1 MWISRKEP
9 ETSPGSAQQ
18 PFVIRYILRQRHRPH
33 IYYMQWGGRRPMHTT
48 KILLAFQYS
57 SELEAHFS
65 KVWRDFSYMYELVET
80 RIYADH
86 SAEVMIP

>member
-1 MWISRKEP
+1 MWIERKEP
-9 ETSPGSAQQ
+9 EPGEPSSR
-18 PFVIRYILRQRHRPH
+18 PTFVTCYVLRQRHRPH

-48 KILLAFQYS
+48 QLLLAFQYS

-65 KVWRDFSYMYELVET
+65 RVWREFSYMYDLVEI

-86 SAEVMIP
+86 SAEIET